1 MEQKLRKIIRK
12 ILFKEYITPKNL
24 KSVRDYADDL
34 FSNVGVDVEFSKHF
48 FDRVNDIRNVKD
60 ITPEELKMLY
70 KKAYE
75 KYSNKISNI
84 PPGKEAVLTDLDT
97 QINIPFVMTK
107 DSDSKNL
114 DMVGKTVMR
123 KKDFKSYNPKLKL
136 ENENKNIKLKDIL
149 DFPSELSD
157 IFDICKNEIELND
170 NDSLLVSLYSKI
182 YADCLLTY
190 HNLTNGYVDMIKT
203 ARENIK
209 KSNNIIEAKKQYKFI
224 TNPNNEFSAV
234 LLKMINNYKKLNFEK
249 EKMKKFN
256 VIEMINKLVSYKL
269 TGKTYLS
276 NSFIKELLNSKIEE
290 SLLEDI
296 NVPIN
301 IGDDIWGGKFLNKKV
316 VVKSI
321 GKNKKG
327 DITINDKPLLKVR
340 LKKDN

>member
-157 IFDICKNEIELND
+157 IFDICKNEIELSD

-224 TNPNNEFSAV
+224 TNPNNEFSAI

-269 TGKTYLS
+269 TGKTHFS

-290 SLLEDI
+290 SLLEVI

-327 DITINDKPLLKVR
+327 DITINDKPLLR
-340 LKKDN
+340 FRIKK